1 MKSNYKTTILT
12 YITKRERI
20 TSLIEK
26 MIKRCCL
33 RVTCW
38 KSNYHSLSV
47 HLIVNKIMDMFWSS
61 FA

>member
-26 MIKRCCL
+26 
-33 RVTCW
+33 
-38 KSNYHSLSV
+38 
-47 HLIVNKIMDMFWSS
+47 
-61 FA
+61 